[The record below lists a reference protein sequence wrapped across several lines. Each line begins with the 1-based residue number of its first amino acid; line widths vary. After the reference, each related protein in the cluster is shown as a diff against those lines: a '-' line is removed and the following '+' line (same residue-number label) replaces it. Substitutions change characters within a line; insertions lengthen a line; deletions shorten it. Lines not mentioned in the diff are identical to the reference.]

1 MPVEIR
7 ELVIKT
13 EIRSQPEELVQDT
26 MSEQQLHALKQH
38 IIQECLKQLRH
49 YTRNSPLER

>member
-13 EIRSQPEELVQDT
+13 EIRSVHENVDT
-26 MSEQQLHALKQH
+26 KRTAYTTSVLKNKIVEAFRRMISKAH
-38 IIQECLKQLRH
+38 KGEKYKR
-49 YTRNSPLER
+49 

>member
-13 EIRSQPEELVQDT
+13 EIRSETHNPQTGASKGDLDNLRN
-26 MSEQQLHALKQH
+26 QLLREIKRVAKKQKS
-38 IIQECLKQLRH
+38 QGRFS
-49 YTRNSPLER
+49 R

>member
-13 EIRSQPEELVQDT
+13 EIVSRD
-26 MSEQQLHALKQH
+26 EQVEGSLSDEQLHALKQQ
-38 IIQECLKQLRH
+38 ILQECLKQLRNKQRGR
-49 YTRNSPLER
+49 TLER